1 MCGGA
6 AKGGSMKKVLA
17 KSAAAVLA
25 LLLAA
30 GMCFFAACDSGTP
43 PSEGYTAFYNAV
55 QRKGGIDYEDLDDD
69 NYGALDITVTAGKS
83 SIAFAFSYST
93 KNAFH
98 MAFIDFY
105 RDFSK
110 MPTCSYYENYYSSG
124 LNLRAD
130 MHFDVFTYTTSDF
143 EANQTVN
150 GVETE
155 LVPTDN
161 LYSALK
167 SVSERALYNL
177 CVWVDAVVA
186 VETDERYGI
195 EDICPAL

>member
-1 MCGGA
+1 
-6 AKGGSMKKVLA
+6 MKKVLA

-69 NYGALDITVTAGKS
+69 NYGALDMTVTAGKS
-83 SIAFAFSYST
+83 SIAFVFSYST

-98 MAFIDFY
+98 MVFIDFY

-110 MPTCSYYENYYSSG
+110 MPTCSYYENYSSG
-124 LNLRAD
+124 QDFHAY
-130 MHFDVFTYTTSDF
+130 MHFDVFTYTTSGFKAD
-143 EANQTVN
+143 QTVN

-186 VETDERYGI
+186 VETEERYGI